1 MASRLYNQKNLTITI
16 DGITIQDFFE
26 GAVVTYTYD
35 GGEVDKT
42 QGTDGAGINLAT
54 NQGATVA
61 FILRETSRSR
71 AYLQA
76 IRLRQENGGPGVTV
90 VVRTGAD
97 VLHVLTEAYIGREGE
112 LSSGDK
118 KQGGIQ
124 YTLMSAEDDTSN
136 LSVAAGIAGQ
146 LLGGVFSRL
155 GNF

>member
-1 MASRLYNQKNLTITI
+1 MRRVYNQKNLTVTV
-16 DGITIQDFFE
+16 DGVTIQDFFE
-26 GAVVTYTYD
+26 GASVTYTPD

-61 FILRETSRSR
+61 FTVRETSRSR
-71 AYLQA
+71 PHLNA

-90 VVRTGAD
+90 VLRTGAD
-97 VLHVLTEAYIGREGE
+97 VLHTLTDSYIGREGE
-112 LSSGDK
+112 LSTGDK

-136 LSVAAGIAGQ
+136 MSTVAAAIGAGIAAI
-146 LLGGVFSRL
+146 
-155 GNF
+155 